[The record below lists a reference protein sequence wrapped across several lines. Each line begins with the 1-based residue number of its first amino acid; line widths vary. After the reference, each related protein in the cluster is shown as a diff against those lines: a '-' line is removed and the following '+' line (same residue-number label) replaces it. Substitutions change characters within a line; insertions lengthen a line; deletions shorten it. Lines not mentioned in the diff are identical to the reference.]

1 MHVAVLSLELH
12 IPDAQSLKAKR
23 MVLRRVTDRL
33 KRFNVAVAE
42 VAHQNLWQR
51 AGLAVATVS
60 ASPSHAEQ
68 VLASVEDEIE
78 RVEPG
83 LIVASEVEV
92 LT

>member
-12 IPDAQSLKAKR
+12 ITDAQSLKAKR
-23 MVLRRVTDRL
+23 MVLRRITDRL

-42 VAHQNLWQR
+42 VAHQDLWQR
-51 AGLAVATVS
+51 VGLAVATVS
-60 ASPSHAEQ
+60 ASAGHAEQ

-83 LIVASEVEV
+83 LIVASEIEV